1 MAHAYANRI
10 LNFNENCKGEFQNK
24 GFITRGADW
33 YEILGGMQDYG
44 YFNYGTIEL
53 TMEISC
59 CKYPTS
65 NLLLSYWNYNRDSM
79 VELLYQAQRG
89 QIDRIE
95 SNELCLYRCERFDI
109 EWIFQTHSISG
120 SDDQRSETRSENN
133 GIGRILEN
141 SSPRNIYSQS
151 INSSSSNHHH
161 QMSF

>member
-1 MAHAYANRI
+1 MVEHLLSIHLWIVIVRENLSFATHHIHLFEDVGRISTSSDDDIYQTLAHAYANRI

-95 SNELCLYRCERFDI
+95 LNELCFYRCERFDI
-109 EWIFQTHSISG
+109 E
-120 SDDQRSETRSENN
+120 
-133 GIGRILEN
+133 
-141 SSPRNIYSQS
+141 
-151 INSSSSNHHH
+151 
-161 QMSF
+161 